1 MLNFRE
7 LMMEFLLRMTSLTAL
22 VLSLLT
28 ITPIKLSRIAWS
40 DHSMKKIRFLSALRD
55 RTDQEIFK
63 TNLKSERS
71 MSLSSLKLISGRI
84 KIAVPLIYLTK
95 KVFMISTKIF
105 LKKKMKRDQFQGIL
119 ILRIKKLI
127 KVNSEISS
135 QLSWESR
142 RDWRQRELKDF
153 YHFRKQWKEQILT
166 KTHFST
172 MKNSSK

>member
-1 MLNFRE
+1 
-7 LMMEFLLRMTSLTAL
+7 
-22 VLSLLT
+22 
-28 ITPIKLSRIAWS
+28 
-40 DHSMKKIRFLSALRD
+40 MKKIRFLLALRD
-55 RTDQEIFK
+55 QTDQEISK
-63 TNLKSERS
+63 TNLKSERN

-135 QLSWESR
+135 QLS
-142 RDWRQRELKDF
+142 
-153 YHFRKQWKEQILT
+153 
-166 KTHFST
+166 
-172 MKNSSK
+172 

>member
-1 MLNFRE
+1 
-7 LMMEFLLRMTSLTAL
+7 MEFLLRMTSLTVL
-22 VLSLLT
+22 VLSLL
-28 ITPIKLSRIAWS
+28 ILTPIKLSRIVWS

-63 TNLKSERS
+63 INLKSERS
-71 MSLSSLKLISGRI
+71 MFLSNLKLISGRI
-84 KIAVPLIYLTK
+84 KITVQLIYHMK

-105 LKKKMKRDQFQGIL
+105 LKKKMKRDQFRGIL
-119 ILRIKKLI
+119 ILKIRKLM

-142 RDWRQRELKDF
+142 RDWQQRELKDF
-153 YHFRKQWKEQILT
+153 YLFRKQWKEQILI

-172 MKNSSK
+172 MKNSNKW